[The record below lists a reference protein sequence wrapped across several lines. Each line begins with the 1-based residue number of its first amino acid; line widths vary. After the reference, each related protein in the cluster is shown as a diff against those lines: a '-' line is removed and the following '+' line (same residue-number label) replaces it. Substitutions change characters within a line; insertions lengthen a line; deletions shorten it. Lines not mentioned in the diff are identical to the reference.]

1 MRAKLTLHILSVLL
15 DIEHFPSSCAYPQ
28 EGYNKHMTG
37 FGCHKELGATQV
49 TVCVW
54 GICRYKN
61 GDRGQTYNFSRV
73 FGDDTGQEQ
82 FFQASAQ
89 PMVRQLMRTQTS
101 SVMIAYGTSA
111 AGKTYTIE
119 VRQEF
124 PVLAP
129 YKTCHPLSD
138 IEVVVSTLCF

>member
-1 MRAKLTLHILSVLL
+1 M
-15 DIEHFPSSCAYPQ
+15 PSRPAAWPWRPPKNPKGAQRSHTRRCMLAFAPIRHVCLPQ
-28 EGYNKHMTG
+28 AG
-37 FGCHKELGATQV
+37 FEENLCLGD
-49 TVCVW
+49 
-54 GICRYKN
+54 GRYKN

-119 VRQEF
+119 ARPPF
-124 PVLAP
+124 PNP
-129 YKTCHPLSD
+129 
-138 IEVVVSTLCF
+138 

>member
-1 MRAKLTLHILSVLL
+1 M
-15 DIEHFPSSCAYPQ
+15 C
-28 EGYNKHMTG
+28 
-37 FGCHKELGATQV
+37 LGD
-49 TVCVW
+49 
-54 GICRYKN
+54 GRYKN

-119 VRQEF
+119 ARPPF
-124 PVLAP
+124 PNP
-129 YKTCHPLSD
+129 
-138 IEVVVSTLCF
+138 